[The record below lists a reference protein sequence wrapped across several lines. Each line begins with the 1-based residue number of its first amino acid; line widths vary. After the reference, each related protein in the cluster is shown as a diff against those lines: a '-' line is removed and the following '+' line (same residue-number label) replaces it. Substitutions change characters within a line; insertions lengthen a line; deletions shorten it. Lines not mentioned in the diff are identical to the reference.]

1 MKIIL
6 DAFGGDNAPKVPVDA
21 AFSAAKTL
29 DTEIVLV
36 GDEKLLNEY
45 IRSKGYSDDR
55 IHIVHAPEVISNSE
69 APAAAVRSK
78 KKSSIVVAA
87 GLLKDGE
94 GDALV
99 SAGSTGAVLTATL
112 TIVGRI
118 RGIRRPALASV
129 LPSVSGGTLLL
140 DCGANIDCKSEDLY
154 NFAVMGNVYMK
165 KIMKI
170 ANPKVALLSNG
181 EEEGKGNQLVKE
193 AYELLSEAT
202 NINFIGNC
210 EGRDIMLDGAD
221 VIVCDGFVGNV
232 ALKSV
237 EGTAKM
243 LSGYLKDML
252 FSSLKTKISAALISG
267 ELKEFKRTFDYR
279 EYGGAPLLGINAP
292 VIKAHGSSDER
303 SMFLALTQ
311 AKNWVNGSV
320 NDEIAELLGKK
331 SNIQ

>member
-6 DAFGGDNAPKVPVDA
+6 DAFGGDNAPQVPVNA
-21 AFSAAKTL
+21 AFTAAKKL
-29 DTEIVLV
+29 DTEIILV

-45 IRSKGYSDDR
+45 IHSKGYSDDR
-55 IHIVHAPEVISNSE
+55 VHIVHASEVISNSE
-69 APAAAVRSK
+69 APASAVRTK
-78 KKSSIVVAA
+78 KDSSIAVAA
-87 GLLKDGE
+87 GLLKDGR

-99 SAGSTGAVLTATL
+99 SAGSTGAVLTAAL

-118 RGIRRPALASV
+118 RGVRRPALASV
-129 LPSVSGGTLLL
+129 LPSASGGTLLL
-140 DCGANIDCKSEDLY
+140 DCGANIDCRSEDLY
-154 NFAVMGNVYMK
+154 NFAIMGNIYMK

-170 ANPKVALLSNG
+170 ENPKVALLSNG

-193 AYELLSEAT
+193 AYELLSEAQ
-202 NINFIGNC
+202 NINFTGNC

-221 VIVCDGFVGNV
+221 VVVCDGFVGNV

-243 LSGYLKDML
+243 LSGYLKSML
-252 FSSLKTKISAALISG
+252 LASVKTKISAALMSG

-279 EYGGAPLLGINAP
+279 EYGGAPLLGIKRP
-292 VIKAHGSSDER
+292 VIKAHGASDER
-303 SMFLALTQ
+303 SMFLALAQ
-311 AKNWVNGSV
+311 AQKWVNGNV

-331 SNIQ
+331 SNN